1 MIYLGTDHRGYK
13 MKEELR
19 EYLTSRG
26 YQVVDLGA
34 KSEEPGDDYPGYAE
48 KVARA
53 VVTDPNNRGIL
64 LCGSGAGVCI
74 AANKINGV
82 RAAVAWNEGVS
93 RAIRNDDNANVLCLP
108 ADQITA
114 VDAKKIVQVFLDAS
128 FGGEERYKRRL
139 RQIQEIET
147 KH

>member
-34 KSEEPGDDYPGYAE
+34 KSEEPGDDYPAYAE